1 MIRDTINTTI
11 AILGGGPAGY
21 VAAIRAA
28 GLGAEVVL
36 VEKGELGGVCLNVG
50 CVPTKTLLKSSELCN
65 NIQQS
70 KEFGIDVSQSKID
83 WNISIE
89 RKNRVV
95 KNLNMGLENILP
107 HKGINVVKGTGKI
120 ISSKKIMVITSE
132 GEIEVNCEKL
142 IIASGS
148 EPLIPNIE
156 GINSPGVIT
165 STDALSLNKLPG
177 SMAIIGGGA
186 IGLEFATMF
195 NSIGVKTTIIE
206 MKDKILPNED
216 SELSTELMK
225 IMKRKGISFKLSAAV
240 KHIKRSE
247 DGLETIYSIK
257 DKTESISS
265 ENVLLAI
272 GRKLNS
278 DSDWIKTLG
287 LHIENGAVVVN
298 DRMETNVDGVYAA
311 GDIVGGK
318 LLAHLAFMEGKTA
331 AENAL
336 GINNVI
342 NYDAVPACVYTNPE
356 IASVGINEEE
366 AIKRG
371 IMVKTGKF
379 NLRNNGRALSLGER
393 EGFVKI
399 IADENNTIIG
409 GQIMGHSASEIISEV
424 TLAIALKA
432 KADLLADMIHP
443 HPSLSEA
450 IWEACAEIAGRSIHK

>member
-1 MIRDTINTTI
+1 MIKNAIKTTI

-50 CVPTKTLLKSSELCN
+50 CIPTKTLLKSSELYN

-70 KEFGIDVSQSKID
+70 KEFGIDASQSKMD
-83 WNISIE
+83 WNISTE

-107 HKGINVVKGTGKI
+107 HKGIKVIKGIGTI
-120 ISSKKIMVITSE
+120 INSKKILVVTCESE
-132 GEIEVNCEKL
+132 VEVNCEKL

-148 EPLIPNIE
+148 APLIPNIE
-156 GINSPGVIT
+156 GINSTGVIT
-165 STDALSLNKLPG
+165 STDALSLNKLPD
-177 SMAIIGGGA
+177 SVVIIGGGA

-195 NSIGVKTTIIE
+195 SSIGVKTTIIE
-206 MKDKILPNED
+206 MKNKVLPIED
-216 SELSTELMK
+216 SEVSTELMK
-225 IMKRKGISFKLSAAV
+225 IMKRKGIGFKLSAAV
-240 KHIKRSE
+240 KQIRQSE
-247 DGLETIYSIK
+247 DGLEVIYSIK
-257 DKTESISS
+257 DKTESVSCG
-265 ENVLLAI
+265 NVLLAI

-278 DSDWIKTLG
+278 ESDWVKTLG

-298 DRMETNVDGVYAA
+298 DRMETNVSGVYAA

-336 GINNVI
+336 GIESML
-342 NYDAVPACVYTNPE
+342 NYNAVPACIYTNPE
-356 IASVGINEEE
+356 IASVGISEEE
-366 AIKRG
+366 AIKNG
-371 IMVKTGKF
+371 IKIKTGRF

-399 IADENNTIIG
+399 IADENNIIIG
-409 GQIMGHSASEIISEV
+409 GQIMGHNASEIISEV
-424 TLAIALKA
+424 TLAITLKA
-432 KADLLADMIHP
+432 KADSLADMIHP

>member
-1 MIRDTINTTI
+1 MIKNAINTTI

-50 CVPTKTLLKSSELCN
+50 CIPTKTLLKSSELYN

-70 KEFGIDVSQSKID
+70 KEFGIDASQSKMD
-83 WNISIE
+83 WNISTE

-107 HKGINVVKGTGKI
+107 HKGIKVIKGIGTI
-120 ISSKKIMVITSE
+120 INSKQILVATCES
-132 GEIEVNCEKL
+132 EIEVNCEKL

-148 EPLIPNIE
+148 DHLIPNIE
-156 GINSPGVIT
+156 GINSAGVIT
-165 STDALSLNKLPG
+165 STDALSLNKLPD
-177 SMAIIGGGA
+177 SVVIIGGGA

-195 NSIGVKTTIIE
+195 SSIGVKTTIIE
-206 MKDKILPNED
+206 MKNRVLPNED
-216 SELSTELMK
+216 SEVSTELMK
-225 IMKRKGISFKLSAAV
+225 IMKRKGIGFKLSATV
-240 KHIKRSE
+240 KQIKQSE
-247 DGLETIYSIK
+247 DGLEVIYSIK
-257 DKTESISS
+257 DKTESVSC

-278 DSDWIKTLG
+278 DSDWVKTLG
-287 LHIENGAVVVN
+287 LHIEKGAIVVN
-298 DRMETNVDGVYAA
+298 DRMETNASGVYAA

-336 GINNVI
+336 GIDSAL
-342 NYDAVPACVYTNPE
+342 NYNAVPACVYTNPE
-356 IASVGINEEE
+356 IASVGISEEE
-366 AIKRG
+366 AIKNG
-371 IMVKTGKF
+371 IKIKTGRF

-399 IADENNTIIG
+399 IADENNIIIG
-409 GQIMGHSASEIISEV
+409 GQIMGHNASEIISEV
-424 TLAIALKA
+424 TLAITLKV

>member
-1 MIRDTINTTI
+1 MIKNAIKTTI

-50 CVPTKTLLKSSELCN
+50 CIPTKTLLKSSELYN

-70 KEFGIDVSQSKID
+70 KEFGIDASQSKMD
-83 WNISIE
+83 WNISTE

-95 KNLNMGLENILP
+95 KNLNRGLENILP
-107 HKGINVVKGTGKI
+107 HKGIKI
-120 ISSKKIMVITSE
+120 IKGIGTIINSKKILVVTCESE
-132 GEIEVNCEKL
+132 VEVNCEKL

-148 EPLIPNIE
+148 APLIPNIE
-156 GINSPGVIT
+156 GINSTGVIT
-165 STDALSLNKLPG
+165 STDALSLNKLPD
-177 SMAIIGGGA
+177 SVVIIGGGA

-195 NSIGVKTTIIE
+195 SSIGVKTTIIE
-206 MKDKILPNED
+206 MKNKVLPIED
-216 SELSTELMK
+216 SEVSTELMK
-225 IMKRKGISFKLSAAV
+225 IMKRKGIGFKLSAAV
-240 KHIKRSE
+240 KQIRQSE
-247 DGLETIYSIK
+247 DGLEVIYSIK
-257 DKTESISS
+257 DKTESVSCG
-265 ENVLLAI
+265 NVLLAI

-278 DSDWIKTLG
+278 ESDWVKTLG

-298 DRMETNVDGVYAA
+298 DRMETNVSGVYAA

-336 GINNVI
+336 GIESML
-342 NYDAVPACVYTNPE
+342 NYNAVPACIYTNPE
-356 IASVGINEEE
+356 IASVGISEEE
-366 AIKRG
+366 AIKNG
-371 IMVKTGKF
+371 IKIKTGRF

-399 IADENNTIIG
+399 IADENNIIIG
-409 GQIMGHSASEIISEV
+409 GKIMGHNASEIISEV
-424 TLAIALKA
+424 TLAITLKA
-432 KADLLADMIHP
+432 KADSLADMIHP

>member
-1 MIRDTINTTI
+1 MIKSTINTKI

-50 CVPTKTLLKSSELCN
+50 CVPTKTLLKSSEFYN

-70 KEFGIDVSQSKID
+70 KEFGIEVSQSKID
-83 WNISIE
+83 WNISTE

-95 KNLNMGLENILP
+95 KNLNIGLENILP
-107 HKGINVVKGTGKI
+107 HKGINVLKGTGTI
-120 ISSKKIMVITSE
+120 INSKKIIVATSDNE
-132 GEIEVNCEKL
+132 VEVNCEKL

-156 GINSPGVIT
+156 GINSAGVIT

-240 KHIKRSE
+240 KQIKKSE
-247 DGLETIYSIK
+247 DGLEVIYSIK
-257 DKTESISS
+257 DKSESLTC

-278 DSDWIKTLG
+278 ESEWVKTLG

-342 NYDAVPACVYTNPE
+342 NRDAVPACVYTNPE
-356 IASVGINEEE
+356 IASVGISEEE

-371 IMVKTGKF
+371 IRVKTGKF
-379 NLRNNGRALSLGER
+379 NLKNNGRALSLGER

-409 GQIMGHSASEIISEV
+409 GQIMGHNASEIISEV
-424 TLAIALKA
+424 TLAITLKA
-432 KADLLADMIHP
+432 KADLIADMIHP